1 MTPSY
6 GRDIG
11 CIAVKRMVPISR
23 YGDVMPCPYQHV
35 SLGNFFE
42 EPLADIIG
50 RGLNIKWFDPRK
62 NMPCICGVDKG
73 FIKNVIAESYGDSEV
88 PVRYDRVLT
97 EDDFLDKEN
106 MGDVKKGTGT
116 GIENLTWKNAPLIT
130 IKGKKIKEFDP
141 VADSIKRAT
150 QRT

>member
-1 MTPSY
+1 
-6 GRDIG
+6 
-11 CIAVKRMVPISR
+11 
-23 YGDVMPCPYQHV
+23 MPCPYQHV

-150 QRT
+150 